1 MAGNLLYGGGRY
13 TGAITNYLAASE
25 DERTAPY
32 AEYGLGVIYLAM
44 NEEDAALGRFD
55 AAGAAL
61 DGAEHNEL
69 RYRLH
74 YNRGIIF
81 FEREDFSRAAAE
93 FRKALESGPGHV
105 EAKRNLE
112 LSLLSYEQ
120 RRREDPGART
130 GHEEPGEA
138 DDILYEYLRREE
150 EKRWRNQEWT
160 GDAPFSGPDY

>member
-13 TGAITNYLAASE
+13 TGAITNYLAAVE
-25 DERTAPY
+25 DARTAPY

-61 DGAEHNEL
+61 DGVEHGEL

-74 YNRGIIF
+74 YNRGIVL
-81 FEREDFSRAAAE
+81 FEKGDFSRAAAE
-93 FRKALESGPGHV
+93 FRAALESGPGRV

-112 LSLLSYEQ
+112 LSLLSLDQ
-120 RRREDPGART
+120 RRRTDRAART
-130 GHEEPGEA
+130 EREAPEEG
-138 DDILYEYLRREE
+138 DGVLYEYLRREE
-150 EKRWRNQEWT
+150 EKRWRSQEWT
-160 GDAPFSGPDY
+160 GEAPFSGPDY